1 MPGTNGNAA
10 AYFVDRHR
18 TGPAGAKAAF
28 IEAGPGGRTITYRD
42 LALQTDRMAALYE
55 RHGLRAEDRAA
66 MLVLDLIEFPIIF
79 WGSMKAGI
87 VPIPLNTLLP
97 AEVYNAIL
105 MDSRV
110 RALFVS
116 AELLPTVAPILA
128 GNPYLQAVFVI
139 DRGKAG
145 AAASS
150 SFLGGDNAKQRNGA
164 KTLDFAAELAASEG
178 RPTLTMSEDESAF
191 WLYSSG
197 STGAPKGV
205 RHVHGSLKF
214 TADTYAREVLGIQEQ
229 DVVFSAAKMFFAY
242 GLGNAVTFPMS
253 VGATTVL
260 LPEWPSTGS
269 VLEVIEQA
277 RPTIFC
283 AVPTLYAAM
292 VAKFEGKAPKGIDR
306 LRRCISA
313 GEALPE
319 EVGKRWKRIIGVDIL
334 DGVGSTE
341 LLHIFLSNR
350 PEDVVYGTSGVAVP
364 GYGLRLVNEQGN
376 QVKPGE
382 IGELLV
388 SGASAADGYWNQRDK
403 SRSTFEGNW
412 TRTGDKYVLREDGRL
427 VYCGRTDDMFKV
439 SGIWVSPFE
448 VEQTLVSHPSVLE
461 AAVVAERDADGL
473 EKPKAY
479 VVLAPGASGEG
490 IAEALKAHVQDKIG
504 KWKYPRWVEVV
515 RRTPEDHNRQNPA
528 LQTQGKSWRRGS
540 AGRTGRETGS
550 RPAGAS
556 LKPAAGLGAGAHP

>member
-18 TGPAGAKAAF
+18 AGPAGAKAAF

-42 LALQTDRMAALYE
+42 LALQTGRMAALYE

-66 MLVLDLIEFPIIF
+66 MLVLDQIEFPIIF

-97 AEVYNAIL
+97 AEVYNEIL

-116 AELLPTVAPILA
+116 AGLLPTVAPILA
-128 GNPYLQAVFVI
+128 GNPYLRAVFVI
-139 DRGKAG
+139 GRGKAG
-145 AAASS
+145 AAAPS
-150 SFLGGDNAKQRNGA
+150 SFPSRFFGGSAKQRNGA
-164 KTLDFAAELAASEG
+164 KTLDFATELAASKG
-178 RPTLTMSEDESAF
+178 RPALMVSEDESAF

-197 STGAPKGV
+197 TTGAPKGV

-214 TADTYAREVLGIQEQ
+214 TADTYAREVLGIEER
-229 DVVFSAAKMFFAY
+229 DIVFSAAKMFFAY

-260 LPEWPSTGS
+260 LPDWPSTGS

-283 AVPTLYAAM
+283 AVPTLYAAL

-364 GYGLRLVNEQGN
+364 GYELRLVNEQGN

-388 SGASAADGYWNQRDK
+388 NGASAADGYWNQRDK

-461 AAVVAERDADGL
+461 AAVVAQRDADGL

-479 VVLAPGASGEG
+479 VVLSPGASSDG

-515 RRTPEDHNRQNPA
+515 RQLPRNT
-528 LQTQGKSWRRGS
+528 TGKIQRFKLRENQDAGGQVEERGEKLDGDRRS
-540 AGRTGRETGS
+540 QA
-550 RPAGAS
+550 
-556 LKPAAGLGAGAHP
+556 